1 MGFWA
6 IVPIKPLRVGKSRLS
21 GVLSDEERA
30 ALNLSM
36 LQNTLNVL
44 VSVKE
49 IEEIFVVSRDSSA
62 LALARD
68 LNCKTVQEDGKP
80 GLNTALKRAT
90 LVVRAYS
97 EKGVVILPADL
108 PLVTKSD
115 LEHFISRAGE
125 PPSIVIA
132 PDRRCEGTNA
142 LLIQP
147 PGLINYEFGPDSLK
161 KHLEAAKRANAAIEI
176 CHLENLALDLDIPED
191 LEYLRQMEISLSNK

>member
-44 VSVKE
+44 VSVDE
-49 IEEIFVVSRDSSA
+49 IEEIFVVSRDSAA
-62 LALARD
+62 LAIARD
-68 LNCKTVQEDGKP
+68 HNCKTVQEDGKP

-108 PLVTKSD
+108 PLLTKADMEKVLS
-115 LEHFISRAGE
+115 LAGS

-132 PDRRCEGTNA
+132 PDRRKEGTNA

-147 PGLINYEFGPDSLK
+147 AGLINYEFGPHSFT
-161 KHLEAAKRANAAIEI
+161 KHIEAARKANATIEI
-176 CHLENLALDLDIPED
+176 CHLENLALDLDLPED
-191 LEYLRQMEISLSNK
+191 LEYLRSLELSILNK

>member
-30 ALNLSM
+30 KLNLKM

-44 VSVKE
+44 VEASE

-62 LALARD
+62 LAIARD
-68 LNCKTVQEDGKP
+68 YKCKTVQEDGKP

-90 LVVRAYS
+90 LVVKAYS

-108 PLVTKSD
+108 PMLKVEDIEAFLSMA
-115 LEHFISRAGE
+115 EE

-132 PDRRCEGTNA
+132 PDRRCQGTNA

-147 PGLINYEFGPDSLK
+147 AGLINYEFGQDSFK
-161 KHLEAAKRANAAIEI
+161 KHIEAAEKAGGKIKI
-176 CHLENLALDLDIPED
+176 CRLDNLALDLDLPED
-191 LEYLRQMEISLSNK
+191 LEYLHQKEIEFINR